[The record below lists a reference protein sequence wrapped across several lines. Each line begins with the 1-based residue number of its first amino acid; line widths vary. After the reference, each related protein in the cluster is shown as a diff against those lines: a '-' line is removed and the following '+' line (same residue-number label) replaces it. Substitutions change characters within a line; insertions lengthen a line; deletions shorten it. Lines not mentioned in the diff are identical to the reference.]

1 MAKIVIECT
10 EKIVSPDA
18 QVMTVGLNEDGQN
31 TTETSN
37 TSNVLETGNNV
48 EFVVKE
54 NDGSTKTIGG
64 RILEINGSKPS
75 SDEDPSTFSF
85 VVDASEE
92 YNSNIMTIESNNIE
106 SLTKEGCETV
116 NAEQLKSYVYTED
129 HNIISYDDNDNPSYI
144 GVGDMVNVTF
154 CEDVTRLGRVIDI
167 DNTIVQIDASSK
179 SQSDIMTFATS
190 HIIDGLILIEKA
202 E

>member
-10 EKIVSPDA
+10 EKIISPDA
-18 QVMTVGLNEDGQN
+18 QVMAIGSNEDQ
-31 TTETSN
+31 TTGNVSETS
-37 TSNVLETGNNV
+37 SVLEVGNTV
-48 EFVVKE
+48 DFVIK
-54 NDGSTKTIGG
+54 DGESTKTIGG

-75 SDEDPSTFSF
+75 SDEDLPTFSF

-92 YNSNIMTIESNNIE
+92 YNSNIVAIESNNIE

-129 HNIISYDDNDNPSYI
+129 HNIIKYDDNDNPSYI

-154 CEDVTRLGRVIDI
+154 CEDVTRLGRVINI
-167 DNTIVQIDASSK
+167 DNSIVQVDGSSK